1 MPSGQYVDQRIVEM
15 QIDNKKFE
23 SGAKKTI
30 STLEKLE
37 KALHLKSDTKAL
49 DDVQRAVNKFDGSEM
64 TRGLEKVQMSFSALE
79 VAGLRVI
86 QNLTD
91 AVYGFAAKTVKSLT
105 VDQLAAG
112 WNKYEKMIE
121 STQTIM
127 AATASDVG
135 EGLRWENQEAQMA
148 EIQKYLDGLL
158 WYSDETSYSF
168 TDMTDN
174 LGKFLAAGVGLE
186 DAYKSMM
193 GIASWGATAGAKP
206 GEVAR
211 AMYNISQAMG
221 TGAMKAIDWKSIENA
236 NMATLDFKRNAI
248 AVAADMHKL
257 DAVISDVS
265 NNEGFMVAGAKD
277 LYNAA
282 GYIQNMTDEEV
293 EKILI
298 TAENFRD
305 GLQQNWFDKDVMT
318 AVFER
323 YGRFAEQL
331 RQETENTG
339 AQATQLLQ
347 LLDKYRAESQDDNY
361 LVNWQEYA
369 DSLEITVDELK
380 QSLKNL
386 DEIGIAYSETGFRM
400 GQEAKTFTD
409 ALEATKDAVSSQ
421 WMTTWRYVFGDYLQA
436 KKFWTHVTE
445 ELWNL
450 FASGGER
457 RNEILKRWSEAQD
470 EFNRTG
476 RDYLLGIEYDDHG
489 EVAFQGALW
498 NLLDAVKSVTNP
510 ISEAFAEAFGLDKTE
525 KFGDSLRELTKRFQE
540 FTSELGFSTDAQNG
554 IKMAFKGLFTVIRSG
569 LQITAKIVQVATR
582 IAMVFANAADG
593 VFALGDSFNKLIH
606 GEITFEEFAT
616 RVQDV
621 FSNMGKSIAEG
632 LKSLLP
638 SEEKLLSFYEKAK
651 NKYLEVQQAFAT
663 GFTWDNIKKLLPT
676 WDGLSSKIQKVG
688 DYLSEK
694 YPKITSAFQEW
705 RKNHSIFSGI
715 LDSLQGGFSKIDA
728 FLKSINIDTSK
739 VKETFGE
746 FASIIG
752 EIFGVL
758 FGNPEEIKQK
768 VVKFVTSIQDG
779 LKDSFKDWTPKDYM
793 RAIRTAGFTAILVQ
807 IGQILNGF
815 KQMTKEFTG
824 IPQALSGLIGNAG
837 QLLND
842 YGKQFRANAYIKMAI
857 AVGILAASLWVLSK
871 VPEDRL
877 TDVAVSLAMLIGV
890 LTLFAKALNGLSLFG
905 GKNAQLSGN
914 KITLFNNF
922 ASILF
927 GFAALLGTI
936 AAVLLIARKTD
947 PSKLV
952 GVAVGVIAVLAIM
965 AAIAKGMSA
974 IKFNDAGGVI
984 GSLLAMALAIQMMI
998 PVLVV
1003 LALMPEGRFYNAIF
1017 GTIGLF
1023 TGLGLLAV
1031 AMDKFAQ
1038 NGKNLMQV
1046 AGAMAIMALAL
1057 DAMIP
1062 VMLVCAALGGAAYGK
1077 AFVQVLGMM
1086 VLLGAMAAIMSKLK
1100 INGKNF
1106 LLLSAGMV
1114 ALALAIDLMT
1124 PAIIGITGALMAFV
1138 AAIPWQKIITNLGG
1152 FAKAFLKLAGLTVI
1166 AIGFGAALLLAGAGV
1181 ALFGAGL
1188 LATALGATA
1197 LTLVLVPLAA
1207 ALPAFVNAIN
1217 NIESVN
1223 FRKLMLVAGA
1233 FAAIGLS
1240 IAGVIIG
1247 LSALLKSKLGSK
1259 LATFIAGIVSKT
1271 GGMGEKISEK
1281 ITKAVPKILEVLG
1294 GILILAGLY
1303 FMGIIP
1309 DLVDILVQSV
1319 ITLFNSVADSVEA
1332 HRADFVDSVMR
1343 IIKTVLGIAGDI
1355 LGNLFNADWVAQNL
1369 SPTEQGLLTILK
1381 ILAGLKVLAAG
1392 IKFADSFKN
1401 GITGLLGMG
1410 KGAAGVGGA
1419 AGEMTTVA
1427 TAAGEATSATGGLLA
1442 SLGGIATVGPIA
1454 AVALAMV
1461 GAGISVSRQEAQYTT
1476 EAFEGL
1482 GRSSDDFVTA
1492 IQRQQ
1497 AELERCNADYQ
1508 NLVQYGGDLTMV
1520 QEEMDVRQNTL
1531 NKTYQDFANVLG
1543 ISVQELQRQ
1552 IDAAGGDISQIEAL
1566 KQKTDELAAS
1576 TSQLNVEEQ
1585 NRAGNQAAA
1594 NQTTNESASALTNL
1608 SSSSQQFVGGLVT
1621 DFSQGKLSVDEFKAS
1636 IGDLGLS
1643 LQDLGV
1649 NESLGDLGLTNWI
1662 GELST
1667 MLQTESQAI
1676 PEGVG
1681 VGIESGSFYA
1691 EGAIDTLG
1699 SSIPQWLRDILG
1711 INSPSYVMADVATG
1725 IPEGVGLGITNG
1737 TSYASSAMQ
1746 AMASAVLS
1754 VASDVFARDGGI
1766 AGSNAVV
1773 GVANGAYSNL
1783 QIAYD
1788 AGVAT
1793 GNAFMRG
1800 YDSATD
1806 TNSPSREMMKRGMY
1820 AIQGLIN
1827 GLHQNRTDVYDEA
1840 GMIGFGLIQT
1850 VQSAM
1855 AQVAMLASEQFDISP
1870 VITPVVDMT
1879 NITAATGS
1887 INGAL
1892 SGAHIGLSGEITSS
1906 VSRRLDQA
1914 ERVASNV
1921 EARNETINNNG
1932 DVINFNIYAAE
1943 GMDENEIADAVMVRM
1958 QSRMVRRGAAFG

>member
-49 DDVQRAVNKFDGSEM
+49 DDVERSMNKFDASGM
-64 TRGLEKVQMSFSALE
+64 TNGLEKVQMSFSALE

-91 AVYGFAAKTVKSLT
+91 AVFGFATKTVKSLT
-105 VDQLAAG
+105 IDQVTEG

-127 AATASDVG
+127 AATADKVG
-135 EGLRWENQEAQMA
+135 PDKLWPDQQAQMD
-148 EIQKYLDGLL
+148 EIKKYLDTWL
-158 WYSDETSYSF
+158 WFSDETSYGF
-168 TDMTDN
+168 TDMTDAA
-174 LGKFLAAGVGLE
+174 GKMLAANVDLARTSKMVMGV
-186 DAYKSMM
+186 A
-193 GIASWGATAGAKP
+193 AQGAAAGAKP
-206 GEVAR
+206 AEVAR
-211 AMYNISQAMG
+211 IYRNLAQAMS
-221 TGAMKAIDWKSIENA
+221 TGSMQVRDWMSFENA
-236 NMATLDFKRNAI
+236 NVATTDFKRNI
-248 AVAADMHKL
+248 LSVAAELGKFKE
-257 DAVISDVS
+257 VVS
-265 NNEGFMVAGAKD
+265 EVQGGKSGLVGLATEFNE
-277 LYNAA
+277 A
-282 GYIQNMTDEEV
+282 GYIINATDEEI
-293 EKILI
+293 EKSFVTI
-298 TAENFRD
+298 ENMRD
-305 GLQQNWFDKDVMT
+305 SLKQDWFDTEVMEEVY
-318 AVFER
+318 AR
-323 YGRFAEQL
+323 YGMFSEKLYEAV
-331 RQETENTG
+331 QETGLE
-339 AQATQLLQ
+339 ATNLIQI
-347 LLDKYRAESQDDNY
+347 LDKARKQGDQFD
-361 LVNWQEYA
+361 WKKYA
-369 DSLEITVDELK
+369 DDAHIEADALKEII
-380 QSLKNL
+380 SAL
-386 DEIGIAYSETGFRM
+386 DEIGIKYSFSEQGFLM
-400 GQEAKTFTD
+400 GQEAKTLSD
-409 ALEATKDAVSSQ
+409 AVNATKDAVSSR
-421 WMTTWRYVFGDYLQA
+421 WMTSFEHIFGDYLQA
-436 KKFWTHVTE
+436 KEFWTQVTG
-445 ELWNL
+445 EL
-450 FASGGER
+450 FEIFAASGDL
-457 RNEILKRWSEAQD
+457 RNSILEVWNELD
-470 EFNRTG
+470 EFGHSG
-476 RDYLLGIEYDDHG
+476 RDYLLGITYDDQG
-489 EVAFQGALW
+489 EIAFQGALW
-498 NLLDAVKSVTNP
+498 NLVDAVHSITDP
-510 ISEAFAEAFGLDKTE
+510 ISDAFNEVLFGLDE
-525 KFGDSLRELTKRFQE
+525 KGNLKIHDFGEALRELTKRFQE

-554 IKMAFKGLFTVIRSG
+554 IKTAFKGLFTVIRSG

-606 GEITFEEFAT
+606 GEITFEDFAT
-616 RVQDV
+616 RVQEV
-621 FSNMGKSIAEG
+621 FSNMGESIAEG

-651 NKYLEVQQAFAT
+651 NKYLEVKQAFAT

-694 YPKITSAFQEW
+694 YPKITAAFQEW
-705 RKNHSIFSGI
+705 RKNHTIFGGI
-715 LDSLQGGFSKIDA
+715 LESLQGGFSKIDA
-728 FLKSINIDTSK
+728 FLKSINIDTGK
-739 VKETFGE
+739 VKEIFGE

-768 VVKFVTSIQDG
+768 VVKFVSSIQDG
-779 LKDSFKDWTPKDYM
+779 LKESFKDWTPKDYM

-842 YGKQFRANAYIKMAI
+842 YGKQFRANAYIKMAV

-890 LTLFAKALNGLSLFG
+890 LALFAKAMNGLSLFG
-905 GKNAQLSGN
+905 GKNSQLSGN

-936 AAVLLIARKTD
+936 AAVILIARKTD

-952 GVAVGVIAVLAIM
+952 GIAVGVIAVLAIM
-965 AAIAKGMSA
+965 SAIAKGMSA

-1023 TGLGLLAV
+1023 TGLGILAV

-1062 VMLVCAALGGAAYGK
+1062 VMLICAALGGAAYGK

-1100 INGKNF
+1100 IDGKNF

-1138 AAIPWQKIITNLGG
+1138 AAIPWQKIINDLGG
-1152 FAKAFLKLAGLTVI
+1152 FVKAFFKLGAMTVI
-1166 AIGFGAALLLAGAGV
+1166 AVGFGAALLLAGIGV

-1188 LATALGATA
+1188 LAASLGAAA

-1223 FRKLMLVAGA
+1223 LKKLGMIAGA
-1233 FAAIGLS
+1233 FVAVGAAIA
-1240 IAGVIIG
+1240 IVIVS
-1247 LSALLKSKLGSK
+1247 LNALLKSKLGSK

-1281 ITKAVPKILEVLG
+1281 ISQAVPKILEVLG
-1294 GILILAGLY
+1294 GILILAGMY

-1319 ITLFNSVADSVEA
+1319 ITLFNSVADSVVA
-1332 HRADFVDSVMR
+1332 HRADFVDSIMR
-1343 IIKTVLGIAGDI
+1343 IIATFVGIAGDI
-1355 LGNLFNADWVAQNL
+1355 LGKLFSPSWLSNNL
-1369 SPTEQGLLTILK
+1369 SPV
-1381 ILAGLKVLAAG
+1381 A
-1392 IKFADSFKN
+1392 
-1401 GITGLLGMG
+1401 TGLLHILLLLAGIRAATAALKIPTDFVTGIKNFGSLFG
-1410 KGAAGVGGA
+1410 KGSSIAD
-1419 AGEMTTVA
+1419 EMTTVA
-1427 TAAGEATSATGGLLA
+1427 TAAGEATTKTGGLLA

-1461 GAGISVSRQEAQYTT
+1461 GAGISVSRQEAQYTA

-1508 NLVQYGGDLTMV
+1508 NLVNSGGDLTMID
-1520 QEEMDVRQNTL
+1520 EELAVRQNTL
-1531 NKTYQDFANVLG
+1531 NSTYRDFANVLG

-1566 KQKTDELAAS
+1566 KQKTDELTAS
-1576 TSQLNVEEQ
+1576 TSQLSAEEQ
-1585 NRAGNQAAA
+1585 ARIGHQAVTNQA
-1594 NQTTNESASALTNL
+1594 TNDSASALTNL
-1608 SSSSQQFVGGLVT
+1608 SASSQQFVGGLVS

-1725 IPEGVGLGITNG
+1725 IPEGVGQGITNG

-1746 AMASAVLS
+1746 AMASMILS
-1754 VASDVFARDGGI
+1754 AASEVFNRDGGI
-1766 AGSNAVV
+1766 AGGNAVI
-1773 GVANGAYSNL
+1773 GVANGAYANL
-1783 QIAYD
+1783 QIAYE

-1827 GLHQNRTDVYDEA
+1827 GLHQNRSDVYDEA
-1840 GMIGFGLIQT
+1840 GTIGFGIINT
-1850 VQSAM
+1850 VQFAM